1 MHVETCAP
9 LVSILLSLGF
19 DLYEEDKKKAE
30 DGLCVHF
37 LTVKDVCEMFL
48 QELDKGVRE
57 LRGNLM
63 YLGTKCERK
72 QHVSITKTGYVLD
85 LS

>member
-1 MHVETCAP
+1 MV
-9 LVSILLSLGF
+9 
-19 DLYEEDKKKAE
+19 
-30 DGLCVHF
+30 CVCTSSPF
-37 LTVKDVCEMFL
+37 KDVCEMFL